1 MDQRPWTPRTAV
13 RVDVDKCKHQVSLLQ
28 KALAEVRE
36 DHAASRDMLTPEGG
50 TTSSIYSWDG
60 GSKRSWCGSLRL
72 EQLSQPKPSSPALCK
87 PSPPR
92 ELPTLLYGRSHRK
105 ELADSSRLGSLSTP
119 RSTTPYALELP
130 MVLTTP
136 RLSARYRVPLFL
148 PSTSRLGSRPTSP
161 LSPRSTLSRLTHT
174 VSRAQYAAE
183 PAGKHLYDL
192 TTRGA
197 SPQQM
202 SSLLSAHAHM
212 DLDYRGAFRETPL
225 MIAAAHSHLNA
236 VRFLIE
242 SGASVNAVDKFG
254 STCLHY
260 AARSGSLPIV
270 NLLLTA
276 GADAAL
282 INKHGKSPA
291 DAALAHGHTRIVTS
305 FVTLFQALAK
315 AEDAK
320 ASLDVDHPSNQAGD
334 HLLNED
340 SLDVDAGN
348 PSVNP
353 VDEPA
358 TLTPRTPLED
368 YRCLSLPSPQ
378 VKE

>member
-1 MDQRPWTPRTAV
+1 MRPLTPRTAV
-13 RVDVDKCKHQVSLLQ
+13 RVDVDKCKQQVSMLQ

-36 DHAASRDMLTPEGG
+36 DHTASRDMLMSPEGG
-50 TTSSIYSWDG
+50 TTSSVYSWDS
-60 GSKRSWCGSLRL
+60 GSKRSWCGSPRL

-105 ELADSSRLGSLSTP
+105 ELSDSSRLGSLSTP
-119 RSTTPYALELP
+119 RSTTPYDLELP

-148 PSTSRLGSRPTSP
+148 PSTSLLGSRPTSP

-174 VSRAQYAAE
+174 VSRARYDAE
-183 PAGKHLYDL
+183 PAGKHLYDA

-202 SSLLSAHAHM
+202 SSLLSAQAHT
-212 DLDYRGAFRETPL
+212 DLDYRGVFRETPL

-236 VRFLIE
+236 VRFLIG

-260 AARSGSLPIV
+260 AARSGSFPIV
-270 NLLLTA
+270 HLLLAA
-276 GADAAL
+276 GADAAV
-282 INKHGKSPA
+282 INKHGKTPA
-291 DAALAHGHTRIVTS
+291 DAAHSHRHTRII
-305 FVTLFQALAK
+305 TLLQALAK

-320 ASLDVDHPSNQAGD
+320 ASLDVDHPSKQAGD
-334 HLLNED
+334 HLLNEA
-340 SLDVDAGN
+340 SLDVVAVVRDQLT
-348 PSVNP
+348 
-353 VDEPA
+353 
-358 TLTPRTPLED
+358 TLTPLED
-368 YRCLSLPSPQ
+368 YRCLSLH
-378 VKE
+378 E

>member
-1 MDQRPWTPRTAV
+1 
-13 RVDVDKCKHQVSLLQ
+13 
-28 KALAEVRE
+28 
-36 DHAASRDMLTPEGG
+36 MLTPEGG

-174 VSRAQYAAE
+174 VSRAQYDAE
-183 PAGKHLYDL
+183 PAGKHLYDA

-260 AARSGSLPIV
+260 AARSGSFPIV
-270 NLLLTA
+270 HLLLAA
-276 GADAAL
+276 GADAAV
-282 INKHGKSPA
+282 INKHGKTPA
-291 DAALAHGHTRIVTS
+291 DAAHSHRHTRIIT
-305 FVTLFQALAK
+305 
-315 AEDAK
+315 
-320 ASLDVDHPSNQAGD
+320 
-334 HLLNED
+334 
-340 SLDVDAGN
+340 
-348 PSVNP
+348 
-353 VDEPA
+353 
-358 TLTPRTPLED
+358 
-368 YRCLSLPSPQ
+368 
-378 VKE
+378 